1 MKNISGHAG
10 SWLTEEE
17 RTEKKQEEVEVKE
30 KDIVLINEKKENV
43 IAQMRNLKSSIQE
56 LYEINADKRTGD
68 VMILVDQL
76 ERTL

>member
-17 RTEKKQEEVEVKE
+17 RTEKKQEEIEVKE
-30 KDIVLINEKKENV
+30 KDIMLINEKKENV
-43 IAQMRNLKSSIQE
+43 IAQIRSLKSSIQE
-56 LYEINADKRTGD
+56 LYKINVDKRTGD
-68 VMILVDQL
+68 AMTLVDQL